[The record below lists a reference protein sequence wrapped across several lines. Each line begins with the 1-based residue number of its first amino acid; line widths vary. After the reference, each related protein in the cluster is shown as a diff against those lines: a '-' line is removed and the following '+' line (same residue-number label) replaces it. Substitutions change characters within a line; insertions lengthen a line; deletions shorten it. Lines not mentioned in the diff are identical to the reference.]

1 MDQRILA
8 NSAIIQDFHYG
19 PSGCADSNQN
29 FHFGTQAASSVHLI
43 ASFAAVQSKLISLSW
58 SFSIYRTPPSR
69 PSARAVHR
77 NPAIAAAGLGVEGKL
92 KWTVLSLT
100 HWVLTSGVSSLRS
113 NPHELKGSEAI

>member
-43 ASFAAVQSKLISLSW
+43 ASFAAVQSKLIFLSW
-58 SFSIYRTPPSR
+58 SFSIYRR
-69 PSARAVHR
+69 LQ
-77 NPAIAAAGLGVEGKL
+77 AALLPVPCTG
-92 KWTVLSLT
+92 T
-100 HWVLTSGVSSLRS
+100 RQ
-113 NPHELKGSEAI
+113 